1 MSFPHCPIAI
11 KQRPNE
17 NLIFKERKKECFSW
31 LMRKRENTAPERLFR
46 RLWHILRWMLAQY
59 NPRFSC
65 PRCESKARVVVSGRE
80 EGRRTYRCLGCYIK
94 FDAHG
99 GRYPWRNN
107 RSVKKP

>member
-1 MSFPHCPIAI
+1 MH
-11 KQRPNE
+11 
-17 NLIFKERKKECFSW
+17 
-31 LMRKRENTAPERLFR
+31 KRENTAPERLFR

-80 EGRRTYRCLGCYIK
+80 EGRRTYRCFGCYIK